1 MTNDRADPSVEDS
14 VDIEGLRRYL
24 AGTDVAFAVLF
35 GSYATG
41 TSHDS
46 SDVDVAVQF
55 PAAMTPKERFH
66 RRNRIDAE
74 LQAYA
79 EQFIDVSDIEDL
91 PLPVVRRALRD
102 GIRLVGDQQAI
113 DAYCERIEAEYETS
127 AAARKRERQEFI
139 DRLAKGEL

>member
-1 MTNDRADPSVEDS
+1 MTNDRADPSVEGS
-14 VDIEGLRRYL
+14 VDIEGIRRYL
-24 AGTDVAFAVLF
+24 AETDVAFAVLF
-35 GSYATG
+35 GSFATG
-41 TSHDS
+41 SSRDS

-79 EQFIDVSDIEDL
+79 DRFVDVSDIENL
-91 PLPVVRRALRD
+91 PLPVVRRALQD
-102 GIRLVGDQQAI
+102 GIRLVGDQEDI
-113 DAYCERIEAEYETS
+113 DAYRGRIEAEYETS
-127 AAARKRERQEFI
+127 AAKRKRERQEFI